1 MIVDIISENFPFTN
15 NYYHIPKNQRGN
27 FNEFVIDIMWLP
39 YYISNIKSLDDEDD
53 LNISYDENGLP
64 TNSEVGHG
72 IGTSSIRK
80 IAEENKLLLS
90 YDINDE
96 TFTIKILF

>member
-1 MIVDIISENFPFTN
+1 MTIDRSINFTFLNNDNRLVLKITN
-15 NYYHIPKNQRGN
+15 TFDG
-27 FNEFVIDIMWLP
+27 
-39 YYISNIKSLDDEDD
+39 
-53 LNISYDENGLP
+53 NISYDENGLP